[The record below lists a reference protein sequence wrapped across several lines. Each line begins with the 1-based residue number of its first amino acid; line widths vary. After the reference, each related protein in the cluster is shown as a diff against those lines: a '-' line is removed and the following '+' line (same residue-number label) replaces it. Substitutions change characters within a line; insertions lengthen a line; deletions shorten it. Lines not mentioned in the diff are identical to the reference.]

1 MKNKLNQT
9 RTEVLQQFEKAGLAA
24 ITNLTL
30 NGHSPLLLGE
40 DKAKTYFF
48 KVLATM
54 ADDPKLETVSKDN
67 LIQWAVGANG
77 GAFNGHLDQW
87 ITLIK
92 GIK

>member
-9 RTEVLQQFEKAGLAA
+9 RTETLNRMEKAGLAA

-40 DKAKTYFF
+40 DRAREYFF

-54 ADDPKLETVSKDN
+54 ADDPKLDTVSKDN
-67 LIQWAVGANG
+67 LVQWAEGANG

-87 ITLIK
+87 ITVVQ